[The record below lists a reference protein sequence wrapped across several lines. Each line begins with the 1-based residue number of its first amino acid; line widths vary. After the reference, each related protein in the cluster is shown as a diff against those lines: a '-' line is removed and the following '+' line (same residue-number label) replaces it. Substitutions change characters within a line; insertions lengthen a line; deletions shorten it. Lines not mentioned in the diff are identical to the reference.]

1 MQQNKLPGNFEV
13 IRIRRNHPGKT
24 MNICKRTIIM
34 AAVVALAV
42 ADPASAS
49 TATHSV
55 RSFI

>member
-1 MQQNKLPGNFEV
+1 
-13 IRIRRNHPGKT
+13 
-24 MNICKRTIIM
+24 M

>member
-1 MQQNKLPGNFEV
+1 
-13 IRIRRNHPGKT
+13 

-34 AAVVALAV
+34 AAGAAVVALAV